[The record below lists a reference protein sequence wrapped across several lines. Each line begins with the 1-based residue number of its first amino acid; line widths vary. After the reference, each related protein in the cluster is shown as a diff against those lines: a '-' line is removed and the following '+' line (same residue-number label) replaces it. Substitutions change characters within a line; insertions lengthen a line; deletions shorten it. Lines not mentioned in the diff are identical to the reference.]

1 MPGPITITDGGHCE
15 KDSDEVLV
23 YQFDYDTLNLA
34 SGVALTSAGT
44 FVLLPAAGITLTKD
58 NETLLAGSRKTS
70 VRLSGG
76 TVGTKYTV
84 INRVTTNET
93 PSQTKEKRFSLRI
106 KS

>member
-1 MPGPITITDGGHCE
+1 MPGPITITDGGYCE

-23 YQFDYDTLNLA
+23 YVFDYDALNLPA
-34 SGVALTSAGT
+34 AAALTSFGT

-58 NETLLAGSRKTS
+58 NEALLSGNRKTQ

-84 INRVTTNET
+84 INRVTTNEV